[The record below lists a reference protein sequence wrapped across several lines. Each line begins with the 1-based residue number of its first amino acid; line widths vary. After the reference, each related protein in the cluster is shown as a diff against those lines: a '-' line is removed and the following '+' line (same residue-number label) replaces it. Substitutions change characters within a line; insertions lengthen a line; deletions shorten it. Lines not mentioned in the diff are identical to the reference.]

1 MQAELLRVGD
11 VTIREVD
18 VRNLSEDLIVAMND
32 YSNLIGAESRPEDP
46 PTPIEVARAS
56 LRNIPDFAAVRLFQ
70 AVGPDGSIA
79 ASANASFMRV
89 EENQHLLETS
99 ISVRADR
106 RRQGVA
112 TALLRLVLGVADE
125 EGRTLLVSATSER
138 VPAGEA
144 FATAV
149 GAEAAQANHINRL
162 VLADVDRELVRRWIE
177 EGPRRAPGY
186 SLEWLDGIFPDD
198 RLEELLDVLHVMND
212 APKDDVQRDDMRVT
226 PEHYREMAK
235 QIEALDVEIWSLFA
249 RHDGSGELV
258 GLTDVS
264 WLAAEPDTVGQG
276 NTGVRPEHR
285 GHGLGKWLKA
295 VMLQRILDE
304 RPQAV
309 DIRTGNADSN
319 DAMLGINRELGFK
332 PYRAHTTWQVTT
344 EQVRKYLDGR

>member
-18 VRNLSEDLIVAMND
+18 VRNLSDDLIVAMNA
-32 YSNLIGAESRPEDP
+32 YSNLMAAESRPEDP
-46 PTPIEVARAS
+46 PTTVEFVRTS
-56 LRNIPDFAAVRLFQ
+56 LQNIPDFAVIRLFQ
-70 AVGPDGSIA
+70 AVDPDGSIA
-79 ASANASFMRV
+79 GSANGAFMRV
-89 EENQHLLETS
+89 DENRHLLETS
-99 ISVRADR
+99 LSVRADR
-106 RRQGVA
+106 RRQGIA
-112 TALLRLVLGVADE
+112 TALLRLVADVADE
-125 EGRTLLVSATSER
+125 EGRTLLMSATSER

-144 FATAV
+144 FALAV
-149 GAEAAQANHINRL
+149 GAEAAQANHVNRL
-162 VLADVDRELVRRWIE
+162 ELAEVDRDLVKRWID
-177 EGPRRAPGY
+177 EGPARAPGY
-186 SLEWLDGIFPDD
+186 SLEWVDGIYPDD

-212 APKDDVQRDDMRVT
+212 APRDNVQVEDTRLT
-226 PEHYREMAK
+226 PERYREGTKSVA
-235 QIEALDVEIWSLFA
+235 ALGVEIWSLFA
-249 RHDGSGELV
+249 RHDGSGQLV

-264 WLAAEPDTVGQG
+264 WLPAEPDTVGQG

-344 EQVRKYLDGR
+344 EQVRKYLNAR